1 MHWKPGCRQRSE
13 NKSYRHSN
21 ALRPT
26 HETEY
31 RMSNAEQSL
40 KRINDKLQQVAQ
52 RYQSL
57 QKENQQ
63 LTREI
68 RVFKEREESREKKII
83 ELELKIAAIKTA
95 TGRLDDSEK
104 KEIDKRLNH
113 YIREIDRCIALLSD

>member
-1 MHWKPGCRQRSE
+1 
-13 NKSYRHSN
+13 
-21 ALRPT
+21 
-26 HETEY
+26 
-31 RMSNAEQSL
+31 MSNEEQSL
-40 KRINDKLQQVAQ
+40 QRINDKLQQVAQ

-68 RVFKEREESREKKII
+68 RVLKEREEAREKKII
-83 ELELKIAAIKTA
+83 DLELKMAAIKTA
-95 TGRLDDSEK
+95 TGRLDDGEK

>member
-1 MHWKPGCRQRSE
+1 MANE
-13 NKSYRHSN
+13 
-21 ALRPT
+21 
-26 HETEY
+26 
-31 RMSNAEQSL
+31 EQSL
-40 KRINDKLQQVAQ
+40 QRINDKLQQVAQ

-68 RVFKEREESREKKII
+68 RVLKERDDAREKKII
-83 ELELKIAAIKTA
+83 ELELKLAAIKTA

-104 KEIDKRLNH
+104 REIDKRLNH

>member
-1 MHWKPGCRQRSE
+1 MANE
-13 NKSYRHSN
+13 
-21 ALRPT
+21 
-26 HETEY
+26 
-31 RMSNAEQSL
+31 EQSL
-40 KRINDKLQQVAQ
+40 QRINDKLQQVAQ

-68 RVFKEREESREKKII
+68 RVLKEREEAREKKII
-83 ELELKIAAIKTA
+83 ELELKLAAIKTA

-104 KEIDKRLNH
+104 REIDKRLNH